1 MSWRPVALLF
11 AAAFAAVI
19 VAPAI
24 GVAQVAMPNPKEMS
38 GRVLP
43 VTDIPAGTVSVR
55 VVRGAID
62 NRLADQ
68 PVIFVIGAEKR
79 TIRTDE
85 SGRAQVTGLASGTTL
100 RAETTVNGER
110 LVSDEIVV
118 GGSGLRVMLVAT
130 DPELAAREAEDKKL
144 AASPPV
150 KGTVVLGPE
159 TRFITQ
165 LDNDRLHIYYILHIV
180 NSARVPV
187 DIGGPL
193 VFDLPREARSTTILE
208 ESSPQA
214 AADGA
219 RIRIVGPF
227 APGVT
232 LVQAAYEL
240 PYPTG
245 TAVIDQVLP
254 ANLTQFNVLVQQIGG
269 VTVSSPQLAT
279 QRDTSN
285 QGEAVIVGNGGAIA
299 AGQAFRLEIAGLPH
313 RSPWPRRLALALASV
328 IVVAGVWGAATG
340 RPSRRR

>member
-1 MSWRPVALLF
+1 MSAHAGAVLRAVLLSAVCFAPVLAT
-11 AAAFAAVI
+11 
-19 VAPAI
+19 
-24 GVAQVAMPNPKEMS
+24 AQVAMPNPKDMS

-55 VVRGAID
+55 VIRGAFQNIPG
-62 NRLADQ
+62 Q
-68 PVIFVIGAEKR
+68 PVVFTIGGTTR
-79 TIRTDE
+79 TIRTDDA
-85 SGRAQVTGLASGTTL
+85 GRAQVSGLASGTTL
-100 RAETTVNGER
+100 RAETIVDGER
-110 LVSDEIVV
+110 LLSDEIVV

-130 DPELAAREAEDKKL
+130 DPEMAAREAEDKKL

-165 LDNDRLHIYYILHIV
+165 LDNDRLHIYYILHVI

-187 DIGGPL
+187 DLGGPL
-193 VFDLPREARSTTILE
+193 VFDLPREARSTTILQD
-208 ESSPQA
+208 SSPQA

-227 APGVT
+227 APGLT

-245 TAVIDQVLP
+245 TVRIEQVLP
-254 ANLTQFNVLVQQIGG
+254 ANLAQFNVLVQQIGG
-269 VTVSSPQLAT
+269 VTASSPQFTT
-279 QRDTSN
+279 QRDTSD
-285 QGEAVIVGNGGAIA
+285 QGEAVIIGNGGAIP
-299 AGQAFRLEIAGLPH
+299 AGQAFTLEIAGLPY
-313 RSPWPRRLALALASV
+313 RSPWPRRLALGLASV
-328 IVVAGVWGAATG
+328 LVVAGLWGAATG

>member
-1 MSWRPVALLF
+1 MIFRPHAACLAASLAVLF
-11 AAAFAAVI
+11 LAAPNI
-19 VAPAI
+19 T
-24 GVAQVAMPNPKEMS
+24 AQVAMPNPKEMS

-55 VVRGAID
+55 VIRGAFQNIP
-62 NRLADQ
+62 DQ
-68 PVIFVIGAEKR
+68 PVVFTIGDTKR
-79 TIRTDE
+79 TVRTDTG
-85 SGRAQVTGLASGTTL
+85 GRAQVSGLANGTTL

-110 LVSDEIVV
+110 LLSDEIVV

-130 DPELAAREAEDKKL
+130 DPQQAAREAEDKKL

-150 KGTVVLGPE
+150 KGAVVLGPE
-159 TRFITQ
+159 TRFITR
-165 LDNDRLHIYYILHIV
+165 LDNDRLHIYYILHVV

-208 ESSPQA
+208 DSSPQA

-219 RIRIVGPF
+219 RIRVVGPF

-245 TAVIDQVLP
+245 TVVIDQVLP
-254 ANLTQFNVLVQQIGG
+254 ANLAQFNVLVEQIGG
-269 VTVSSPQLAT
+269 LTASSPQFTT

-285 QGEAVIVGNGGAIA
+285 QGEPVIIGNGGPIA
-299 AGQAFRLEIAGLPH
+299 AGQAFRLEIAGLPY
-313 RSPWPRRLALALASV
+313 RSPWPRRVALGLASV
-328 IVVAGVWGAATG
+328 LVVAGLWGAATG